1 MSCVVTRR
9 DPHRK
14 MTVLIDQAILVM
26 TAREQAKLFRHIGT
40 WITEKDAQ
48 RVIDYLAY
56 ETQHPVGNPR
66 LPKAALPRFINAMPK
81 SIRQSCKIPIT
92 STPEER
98 KYPWLCPA
106 RSCWA

>member
-1 MSCVVTRR
+1 MSCVVARR
-9 DPHRK
+9 DHHRK

-48 RVIDYLAY
+48 RVIDYLTY
-56 ETQHPVGNPR
+56 ETRHPAGKPR

-81 SIRQSCKIPIT
+81 SIRQSCKTPTT
-92 STPEER
+92 SNNEKE
-98 KYPWLCPA
+98 
-106 RSCWA
+106 